1 MCPARGNGRVNGVQ
15 ALWCLGFYQASISFP
30 SGNALGTKACHRMN
44 SESQVEKERGP
55 SDGRNS
61 KATWPR
67 TQIKGGDRKGPW
79 MRSDLGGG
87 SHPPER
93 GSLRGMAVEEERK
106 LGASCPL

>member
-1 MCPARGNGRVNGVQ
+1 MAELVNGVQ
-15 ALWCLGFYQASISFP
+15 ALWCLGFIKPPLASHLV
-30 SGNALGTKACHRMN
+30 NTLGTKACHRMN

-93 GSLRGMAVEEERK
+93 GPLRGMAVEEERK
-106 LGASCPL
+106 LGALCPL